1 MDGKKKEA
9 KKKKRKKVR
18 VAELDWSLRGLDG
31 GLIEAK
37 ALNEIVG
44 GLMAGRQ
51 TDWLVVDCQ
60 HMVTVTFHLK
70 VRMSTSS
77 SSSQLPSLSS

>member
-1 MDGKKKEA
+1 MDGKKEA
-9 KKKKRKKVR
+9 KKKRRGKKVR

-37 ALNEIVG
+37 TLNKIVG

-77 SSSQLPSLSS
+77 SSQLPSLSS